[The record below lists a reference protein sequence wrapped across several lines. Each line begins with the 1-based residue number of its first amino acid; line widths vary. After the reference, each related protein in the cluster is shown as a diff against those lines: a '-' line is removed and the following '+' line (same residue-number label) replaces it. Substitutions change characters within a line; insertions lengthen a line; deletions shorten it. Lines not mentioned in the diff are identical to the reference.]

1 MRRYTK
7 AQFGYSKRYMVLRFM
22 VQGVVGNTLPQLR
35 QYIQV
40 QAAHFAAAL
49 NLLQVGRCTGQ
60 PKP

>member
-1 MRRYTK
+1 
-7 AQFGYSKRYMVLRFM
+7 MVLRFM